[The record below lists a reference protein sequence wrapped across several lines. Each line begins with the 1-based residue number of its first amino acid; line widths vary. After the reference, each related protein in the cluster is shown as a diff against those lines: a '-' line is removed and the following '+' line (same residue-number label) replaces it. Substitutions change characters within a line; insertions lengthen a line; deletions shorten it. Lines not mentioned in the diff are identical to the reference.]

1 MQEYVL
7 DLSISL
13 RTGKET
19 NMDFFS
25 SGERTRMSSN
35 GNVQLWT
42 AERILWKEE
51 PQVVIAHGTEQSRR
65 VVLLGNA
72 V

>member
-1 MQEYVL
+1 MHVVQEYVL

-25 SGERTRMSSN
+25 RGD
-35 GNVQLWT
+35 
-42 AERILWKEE
+42 
-51 PQVVIAHGTEQSRR
+51 
-65 VVLLGNA
+65 
-72 V
+72 

>member
-19 NMDFFS
+19 NLDFFS

-35 GNVQLWT
+35 GNAKLYLEWSNPM
-42 AERILWKEE
+42 ERGAKDGDSPCDDID
-51 PQVVIAHGTEQSRR
+51 GR
-65 VVLLGNA
+65 VVLFGNA

>member
-1 MQEYVL
+1 MGWIGFSNEEQRIEYDRHYVNDVDWNYAEMQEYVL

-25 SGERTRMSSN
+25 SGERTRNSPN
-35 GNVQLWT
+35 GNVKLYY
-42 AERILWKEE
+42 E
-51 PQVVIAHGTEQSRR
+51 
-65 VVLLGNA
+65 
-72 V
+72 

>member
-1 MQEYVL
+1 MISCMGSIGSCNDDERDGMRKAVSKDYDAVVLMMHLVQEYVL

-25 SGERTRMSSN
+25 RGD
-35 GNVQLWT
+35 
-42 AERILWKEE
+42 
-51 PQVVIAHGTEQSRR
+51 
-65 VVLLGNA
+65 
-72 V
+72 